1 MTQEAMGRS
10 KGISPSIALMVFFLA
25 LVLGA
30 LWAPW
35 LKEQEVERR
44 VVDAFS
50 AAWQGV
56 IDGCGFNCQGCGV
69 KEVQR
74 VLTGYA
80 VDIEYGCGL
89 LPRDSPEYHETHR
102 VCVSVFGTVHGLPM
116 P

>member
-1 MTQEAMGRS
+1 MTRRTTAVLVVS
-10 KGISPSIALMVFFLA
+10 ALL
-25 LVLGA
+25 LVL

-35 LKEQEVERR
+35 LTRECAERR
-44 VVDAFS
+44 LVDEFT

-69 KEVQR
+69 KELQR

-80 VDIEYGCGL
+80 ATIEYACGL
-89 LPRDSPEYHETHR
+89 LPSERPDFHETRR
-102 VCVSVFGTVHGLPM
+102 VHVSVFGTIHGLPT